1 MSSIEHGGEPQ
12 KVCIN
17 SALIFFVIHRLSEKN
32 YQYQE
37 RMKQLLPVLKKR
49 HRTRPVYNLGLS
61 HCLASLRGSKM
72 ENCLTGRKMDRLH
85 KFAPCKDSAHLQKL
99 RSKSGQR
106 RKMPHL
112 PSYLH
117 PCFLVCKCVIYH
129 QFAPYLLLWLLQIYG
144 IFARSKFVQIH
155 FFVQFSSC
163 GAAS

>member
-1 MSSIEHGGEPQ
+1 
-12 KVCIN
+12 
-17 SALIFFVIHRLSEKN
+17 
-32 YQYQE
+32 
-37 RMKQLLPVLKKR
+37 MKQLLPVLKKR

-72 ENCLTGRKMDRLH
+72 ENCPTGRKMDRLH

-129 QFAPYLLLWLLQIYG
+129 LCPIFTPLVVTNLRHICKEQICSNPFFRPIFELRRGLL
-144 IFARSKFVQIH
+144 V
-155 FFVQFSSC
+155 VVV
-163 GAAS
+163 